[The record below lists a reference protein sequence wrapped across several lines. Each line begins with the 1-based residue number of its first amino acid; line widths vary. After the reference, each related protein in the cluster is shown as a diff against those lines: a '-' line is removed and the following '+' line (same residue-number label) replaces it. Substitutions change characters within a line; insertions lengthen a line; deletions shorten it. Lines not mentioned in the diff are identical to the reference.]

1 MSTDRYADWDGAYV
15 LGSLSP
21 TERREYEEHLAG
33 CPACRAAVTDLAGM
47 PGLLAQVSAE
57 DARTL
62 LAGMP
67 GPFARSGAEGARIR
81 PGDGPGA
88 EAAPAIALRPRTRPP
103 FRRRIL
109 AVAAA
114 VALVLLGG
122 AGGLALAQ
130 RDAAPPTD
138 ALELEL
144 TQVDA
149 SGVSA
154 DVQLTPRPWGTS
166 LGWDCSYPTGPY
178 SPPEDAVYMLTLVD
192 ADGARTVAATWTS
205 GGGGATGLSAATDLP
220 TEAIVAVEI
229 GLVGQE
235 GALAS
240 GTL

>member
-67 GPFARSGAEGARIR
+67 GPPSEASPDAARTRLADE
-81 PGDGPGA
+81 P
-88 EAAPAIALRPRTRPP
+88 APVTPLRPRTRPP
-103 FRRRIL
+103 LRRRLL

-114 VALVLLGG
+114 IALVLLGG
-122 AGGLALAQ
+122 VGGLALAQ
-130 RDAAPPTD
+130 RDTAPPTD
-138 ALELEL
+138 AIELEL

-166 LGWDCSYPTGPY
+166 LGWDCSYPTGQY
-178 SPPEDAVYMLTLVD
+178 APPEDAVYTLTLVD

-205 GGGGATGLSAATDLP
+205 AGGGASGLSAATDLP

-229 GLVGQE
+229 GLAGQE
-235 GALAS
+235 DALAS

>member
-21 TERREYEEHLAG
+21 TERRQYEEHLAG

-67 GPFARSGAEGARIR
+67 GPLARAGAEDARIR
-81 PGDGPGA
+81 PADEPTDD
-88 EAAPAIALRPRTRPP
+88 AAAVIPLRPRTRPP
-103 FRRRIL
+103 LRRRL
-109 AVAAA
+109 FAVAAA

-122 AGGLALAQ
+122 VGGLALAQ
-130 RDAAPPTD
+130 REGAPPAD
-138 ALELEL
+138 AIELEL

-166 LGWDCSYPTGPY
+166 LGWDCSYPSGPY
-178 SPPEDAVYMLTLVD
+178 APPGDAVYTLTLVD
-192 ADGARTVAATWTS
+192 ADGGRTVAATWTS
-205 GGGGATGLSAATDLP
+205 AGGGASGLSAATDLP

-229 GLVGQE
+229 GLVGQDD
-235 GALAS
+235 ALAT